1 MDLDLAG
8 KVALVG
14 GGSSGL
20 GLAVA
25 RALLREGAQVT
36 LAARRREVL
45 ERAARE
51 LAAEV
56 GAAPAIQVADL
67 SAAADRESLTRA
79 VEQRCGRIDILVV
92 NAGGPPGGPFE
103 SHDAQAWKLAF
114 ELSLGAATHL
124 CALALP
130 GMKERRFGRILQI
143 VSIAGLEAMEGLILS
158 NALRPAVLG
167 FGKALAREVAP
178 FGVLVNSLCPGIF
191 LTDRVR
197 DLCRA
202 QAAAQGIAEDEALR
216 RFCGDIPVGRPGRPE
231 ELGDIA
237 AFLCSPRN
245 SYLTGAAIVVDG
257 GKTHRL
263 S

>member
-1 MDLDLAG
+1 MDLGLKG
-8 KVALVG
+8 RVALVG

-20 GLAVA
+20 GRAVA
-25 RALLREGAQVT
+25 RALLLEGAQVT
-36 LAARRREVL
+36 LAARRAEVL
-45 ERAARE
+45 ESAARE
-51 LAAEV
+51 LAQETGTSPSLQA
-56 GAAPAIQVADL
+56 ADL
-67 SAAADRESLTRA
+67 GVPADRESVVRG
-79 VEQRCGRIDILVV
+79 VERRSGRLDVLVV
-92 NAGGPPGGPFE
+92 NAGGPPAGPFE
-103 SHDAQAWKLAF
+103 AHGPREWQLAY

-143 VSIAGLEAMEGLILS
+143 VSVAGLEAMEGLILS

-167 FGKALAREVAP
+167 LGKALAREAAP

-202 QAAAQGIAEDEALR
+202 QARAQGIAEEEALA

-231 ELGDIA
+231 ELGDVA

-245 SYLTGAAIVVDG
+245 TYLTGAAIVVDG
-257 GKTHRL
+257 GKTRRL
-263 S
+263 V